1 MSILD
6 RDSAAREQGE
16 ELTLFHNH
24 KSWGSGGRMR
34 IYAEL
39 KRQEAINAEE
49 QELTLHD
56 SDATS
61 DTYAVRSI
69 VLENGQRNEDL
80 SNGDPVIIEVE
91 MPSNGCKN

>member
-1 MSILD
+1 MQVD
-6 RDSAAREQGE
+6 YWDMTDPEQIVMTE
-16 ELTLFHNH
+16 P
-24 KSWGSGGRMR
+24 WP
-34 IYAEL
+34 AV
-39 KRQEAINAEE
+39 NAEE

-80 SNGDPVIIEVE
+80 SNGDPVIIEVT
-91 MPSNGCKN
+91 MPSNGCKK